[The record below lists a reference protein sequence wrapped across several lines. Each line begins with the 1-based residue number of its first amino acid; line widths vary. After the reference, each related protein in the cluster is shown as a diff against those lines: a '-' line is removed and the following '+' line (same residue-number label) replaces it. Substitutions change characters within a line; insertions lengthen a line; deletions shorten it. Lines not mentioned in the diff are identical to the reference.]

1 MEGSWSC
8 SVCGSD
14 RWGDVRMLSVTS
26 SAEPSLVF
34 SQLAAARGTD
44 PGCLR
49 DTTRSWQPQLG
60 SWRQLGEVRRE
71 GAQPS
76 WQELGGPCPLWA
88 SPVPK

>member
-8 SVCGSD
+8 PVCGSH
-14 RWGDVRMLSVTS
+14 RWGDVRVLSVTS